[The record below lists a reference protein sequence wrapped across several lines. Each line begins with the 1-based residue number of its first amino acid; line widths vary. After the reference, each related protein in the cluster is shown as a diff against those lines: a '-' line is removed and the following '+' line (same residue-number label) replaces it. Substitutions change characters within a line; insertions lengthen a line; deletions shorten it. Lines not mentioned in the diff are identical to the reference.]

1 MHPIR
6 LILVVVAVLMASAQ
20 ATASSSLDAAV
31 ARYTDTE
38 DGRAAYVRAVD
49 ARFGAANDDDGGAG
63 RARVERLLLP
73 LTRAAQMGWPLV
85 VVTSRD
91 DVNAYALPCMI
102 VVHRGMLALVTDDG
116 ELSVLLAHELGHL
129 ALAHPVRGIR
139 RSLRAGYLAR
149 RAARAKDIDDGAR
162 AFVDAAM
169 HADLGLHEEREADQW
184 AAALLPRAG
193 IAPAVAVGLWDHLEA
208 AGIPDDSRTHPS
220 YEERKK
226 IYAMR

>member
-6 LILVVVAVLMASAQ
+6 LILMVVAILMASAQ
-20 ATASSSLDAAV
+20 VSASSSLDAAV

-38 DGRAAYVRAVD
+38 DGRAAYVRAVE

-73 LTRAAQMGWPLV
+73 LTRAAQMEQPLV

-91 DVNAYALPCMI
+91 DVNAYALPGLV

-169 HADLGLHEEREADQW
+169 HADLDLGDERAADEW
-184 AAALLPRAG
+184 AAELLPRAG
-193 IAPAVAVGLWDHLEA
+193 IAPAVAVGLWQHLEA